1 MATEQ
6 HWDSLRWKTRR
17 GMRELDLMLE
27 PFVERHLPTLGEETF
42 MKYNDFLNLTDLELV
57 RYLLRRV
64 EPVDPE
70 IKAMVDLIIKCH
82 DADLLAG
89 YVPEYND

>member
-6 HWDSLRWKTRR
+6 QWDSLRWKTRR

-70 IKAMVDLIIKCH
+70 IKAMVDLIIKLV
-82 DADLLAG
+82 DGVTSVYLSST
-89 YVPEYND
+89 